1 MTTTTTT
8 TTQLLF
14 FLQRYPIFI
23 QSQKHYPKYHNI
35 VRSKSSSSRRSCFV
49 TTTTTR
55 NSFMNNNN
63 HKSIKSKLLVP
74 KYQPRMIQRIQ
85 IRKLLSAT
93 NDNSNDNNQ
102 NNRYQEDDDEN
113 YKYSQEYMDY
123 IISNNNNDNN
133 NNNNNNNNDSKMLIQ
148 NLFQDDFPSSS
159 VPLSKNEL
167 QEMKQIVDD
176 NHSSSFIVPSNNNHN
191 DDNNDSN
198 DSKKPKYVPLPSPPP
213 RANPPKSSLN
223 ITESSSSQSLPI
235 TSPPPP
241 PISKPEYN
249 LQTTEKEVLQFTIHQ
264 IRSKIYKQNDNIQFN
279 IHSPKQVSKVLF
291 GVDNESTSREV
302 LEGLTGNLLPSRVVN
317 SSCKDIKEMSRLILE
332 FRRLNTKLRKI
343 ERDEK
348 NKLNGSHVNH
358 GGDMA
363 SAVSIASPQRKANL
377 DSRSSNGDNSSKA
390 TKKKKNN
397 KAKHSTFIPNELT
410 LGHKYY
416 QQQNEQDNNIEP
428 LVLIDASAYIFRAYY
443 SMPPIHRFD
452 GEPTG
457 ATLGFCNML
466 NRLIMTPSFLD
477 QQNDPDNKKLP
488 PRIVLVFD
496 SKDGTNFRKE
506 LYPEY
511 KANRKACPVD
521 LIPQFDHVR
530 DAADAY
536 GILQL
541 EAAGYEADDVIATI
555 ATKAL
560 EEGCFVNILSGDKD
574 LMQLVTREK
583 AQEINDGVN
592 DEGSSSY
599 YYQPCIQ
606 LIDPMNMVR
615 FDYNGVIDKW
625 GVQPEQLGDVLA
637 LAGDTSDN
645 IPGVP
650 GIGPKIAASLIEEY
664 GTLDELIGN
673 LDSVKQKGRREK
685 LKENIELVSSHF
697 CDGFKV
703 SLLLYF
709 RFDLNLCLP
718 CIIKNLF
725 TNQARLSRELVELER
740 NVPLESMS
748 IPTHFNSISDFRM
761 EAFDSER
768 LLKFY
773 DRMGFRDL
781 KRRMQSRIEFARK
794 KPMQYKSQ
802 SSNRNDAGVDAT
814 TQTNDAIVDDKLSSL
829 SRYDSILEGTSLS
842 KNDKPSTNSNSDISR
857 FSMRKKVDY
866 NYTNPPEPE
875 EFTDV
880 PF

>member
-35 VRSKSSSSRRSCFV
+35 VRSRSSSSRRSCFV
-49 TTTTTR
+49 TTTNTR
-55 NSFMNNNN
+55 THTHWNSFMNNNN

-74 KYQPRMIQRIQ
+74 KYQPMMIQRIQ
-85 IRKLLSAT
+85 IRNHNNNNKYNSLLLSAT
-93 NDNSNDNNQ
+93 KDDNQ
-102 NNRYQEDDDEN
+102 NNNNNNKYQDDDNEN
-113 YKYSQEYMDY
+113 YNYSQEYMDY
-123 IISNNNNDNN
+123 TISNNNNDNNN

-159 VPLSKNEL
+159 LPLSKNEL

-176 NHSSSFIVPSNNNHN
+176 NHSSSSFVVQSNYNNN
-191 DDNNDSN
+191 NNN
-198 DSKKPKYVPLPSPPP
+198 NKRPKHIPLPSPPP
-213 RANPPKSSLN
+213 RANPPKPTSLLDLN
-223 ITESSSSQSLPI
+223 NEESSSQSS
-235 TSPPPP
+235 SPPQPSSTTTPSPP
-241 PISKPEYN
+241 NIISTSKPKYN

-377 DSRSSNGDNSSKA
+377 DSRSSNGDNSSKE
-390 TKKKKNN
+390 TKKNNNN

-521 LIPQFDHVR
+521 LIPQFDYVR

-583 AQEINDGVN
+583 AQEINDGVE

-709 RFDLNLCLP
+709 RFDLNNLCLP
-718 CIIKNLF
+718 
-725 TNQARLSRELVELER
+725 
-740 NVPLESMS
+740 
-748 IPTHFNSISDFRM
+748 
-761 EAFDSER
+761 
-768 LLKFY
+768 
-773 DRMGFRDL
+773 
-781 KRRMQSRIEFARK
+781 
-794 KPMQYKSQ
+794 
-802 SSNRNDAGVDAT
+802 
-814 TQTNDAIVDDKLSSL
+814 
-829 SRYDSILEGTSLS
+829 
-842 KNDKPSTNSNSDISR
+842 
-857 FSMRKKVDY
+857 
-866 NYTNPPEPE
+866 
-875 EFTDV
+875 
-880 PF
+880 